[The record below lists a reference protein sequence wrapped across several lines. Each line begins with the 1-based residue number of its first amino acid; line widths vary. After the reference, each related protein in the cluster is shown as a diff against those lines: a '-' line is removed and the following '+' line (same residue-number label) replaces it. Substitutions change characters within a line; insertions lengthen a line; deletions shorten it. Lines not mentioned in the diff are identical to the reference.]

1 MFLEGAPEVVAGIEV
16 LAASV
21 RLVEIGAEA
30 LSVVRVSTCVVSV
43 VIDEEEAEMVATPI
57 VSLRC

>member
-30 LSVVRVSTCVVSV
+30 LSVVRVSTCVGV